1 MNRCGKRRNGS
12 GSLSESHF
20 AVHNG
25 SCRIIENARSHT
37 LLITGLLVRFQHGAV
52 RSKNDLRICL
62 RELLISK
69 RFDRRA
75 TEAGWFS
82 FAPNEAMVAHHE
94 GPEGVSYSASEPQA
108 EKKKRQPV

>member
-25 SCRIIENARSHT
+25 SYRIIENARSHT

-75 TEAGWFS
+75 TEARS
-82 FAPNEAMVAHHE
+82 FTFVPNESMVTHHE
-94 GPEGVSYSASEPQA
+94 KMDRDSYLTSQ
-108 EKKKRQPV
+108 